1 MINDIEQDVR
11 ISYTVVDV
19 LALVTAK
26 NSKVTRENRRFLVFV
41 L

>member
-26 NSKVTRENRRFLVFV
+26 NSKVTRESRRFLVFV